1 MVGKP
6 IACRGHMVM
15 KELVIISRGSHR
27 LCVTQRVGLGASD
40 NVFQR
45 SHMTTRGGDVKSGLD
60 V

>member
-6 IACRGHMVM
+6 IACQGHMVM
-15 KELVIISRGSHR
+15 KELVIILEGHIGCVWHR
-27 LCVTQRVGLGASD
+27 ELDLD
-40 NVFQR
+40 NVFQI